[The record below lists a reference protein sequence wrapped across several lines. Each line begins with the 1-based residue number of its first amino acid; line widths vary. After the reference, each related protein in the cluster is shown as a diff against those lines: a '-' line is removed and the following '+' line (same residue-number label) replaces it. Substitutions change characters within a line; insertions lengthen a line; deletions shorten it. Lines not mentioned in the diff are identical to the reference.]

1 MINIRMISRLN
12 YHYTV
17 HLIYNH
23 YTIINILCYTVVVI
37 NITSSFYT
45 MAYECNVHIYIYTYT
60 IADTDSNVIRDRYF
74 CHTYL
79 YSL

>member
-1 MINIRMISRLN
+1 MLYGCSYQHYIIILYYGIRVQCT
-12 YHYTV
+12 Y
-17 HLIYNH
+17 
-23 YTIINILCYTVVVI
+23 
-37 NITSSFYT
+37 
-45 MAYECNVHIYIYTYT
+45 IYIYTHT